1 MLSQIGNKGFE
12 AHDIVVLHV
21 QFKLIEPAGNTG
33 LLCFYALIVCH
44 MGEDGIIGKIFI
56 VDLHQ
61 RLSLDAKG
69 EVGQL
74 WMIFL
79 TYHSPE
85 YGVLGLCI
93 EHHSVEI
100 K

>member
-1 MLSQIGNKGFE
+1 
-12 AHDIVVLHV
+12 
-21 QFKLIEPAGNTG
+21 
-33 LLCFYALIVCH
+33 

-74 WMIFL
+74 RMIFL